1 MGRFTK
7 IPQDT
12 FETLQLDA
20 GVLLNHF
27 NPDFPMIS
35 NSDIICATTG
45 GITATCQP
53 TFSDLG
59 SDVDNCPND
68 TKELKHLD
76 SWLAKLGFTAL
87 GTSKKLIRMS
97 LGAADIKADTGA
109 IKPRRD
115 LKQTDFTD
123 IWWVGDKANG
133 GYVAVRLINALST
146 AGLVLKTTKNGKG
159 QITTEITGHVSIN
172 DQDTMPME
180 WYSEEPAPF
189 EFVDLEPEAQTA
201 VLFETN
207 VSDMQSDVSVDGVKI
222 KGTLKYLDTGD
233 LVDAW
238 GAGNFIALKFLNI
251 DPKAT
256 SVKVGLEPS
265 MSSGLVEIID
275 DPDKN
280 GAFKITDKD
289 TQKFVIE
296 TTDGTSTVKQIY
308 DLNDLEVVTE

>member
-12 FETLQLDA
+12 FEALQLDA

-35 NSDIICATTG
+35 NEDIICATTG

-59 SDVDNCPND
+59 ADVDNCPND

-87 GTSKKLIRMS
+87 GTSKELLRTS
-97 LGAADIKADTGA
+97 LGAADINSETGA

-115 LKQTDFTD
+115 LKQSDFND

-146 AGLVLKTTKNGKG
+146 SGIVLKTTKNGKG

-172 DQDTMPME
+172 NQDTMPME
-180 WYSEEPAPF
+180 WYSEEPAPLN
-189 EFVDLEPEAQTA
+189 FVDVQAEAQTA
-201 VLFETN
+201 TLFGTD
-207 VSDMQSDVSVDGVKI
+207 VSDMQSDISIEGTKI
-222 KGTLKYLDTGD
+222 KGTLKYLSEGN
-233 LVDAW
+233 LVDTW
-238 GAGNFIALKFLNI
+238 GAGNFIALKFSEI
-251 DPKAT
+251 DDKAT

-265 MSSGLVEIID
+265 VSSGLVEIID

-280 GAFKITDKD
+280 GAFKITSK
-289 TQKFVIE
+289 TQKFKVVS
-296 TTDGTSTVKQIY
+296 TDGTSTVTQTY
-308 DLNDLEVVTE
+308 DLDGLNLLTE